1 MHCFGRTGG
10 PGIVESGN
18 GLADR
23 MDTSESSRTIG
34 PLYQP
39 HDYLTSFSFTACE
52 RIHTHMSACDV
63 AIPLIDNRCYLSIT
77 VPPNDPHTRTASWH
91 ESWEAAIL
99 VNAKWIRAGRE
110 GLFAVISAGM
120 SGTILGFESSLM
132 IGLESEHRWLGIQM
146 GDLQESNNLTL
157 PLAIV

>member
-23 MDTSESSRTIG
+23 MDASESSRTFG
-34 PLYQP
+34 PLNQP
-39 HDYLTSFSFTACE
+39 HDYLTTFTLTVCE
-52 RIHTHMSACDV
+52 RIHTHMSVCDV
-63 AIPLIDNRCYLSIT
+63 MIHLIDNRCYLSIT

-99 VNAKWIRAGRE
+99 VNAICIRAGRE
-110 GLFAVISAGM
+110 GLFAVNSA
-120 SGTILGFESSLM
+120 
-132 IGLESEHRWLGIQM
+132 ESEHRWLGIEM
-146 GDLQESNNLTL
+146 GDLQKSIT
-157 PLAIV
+157 